1 VHTASANRIA
11 WFLRLQRIFRFPKY
25 FLAPRPAL
33 PHRPRSVTDNLEP
46 ARSTGFRL
54 IPQPVVPASRS
65 WATASGYQAVK
76 SRRDP
81 AGCRAA
87 ITARAA
93 VVAPGASAARQLK
106 LGGASW
112 IAAPAIA
119 GAEITENRALAS
131 TKSIPGYSRFPRR
144 TQRSLSVAD
153 DTSGSA
159 GHRAIDDLATPSH
172 GSDTRMAQLRAAYA
186 RPNRAGAEALLR
198 AEPPPAGSSSDSDRG
213 PSADAAA
220 RSFPNGARATTE
232 RKSEGPQAT
241 PGSTVHIDGSA
252 LGRWAIQ
259 HLERALAKPASGM
272 TGVDPRANLPRGRV
286 APF

>member
-1 VHTASANRIA
+1 MHTASANRIA

-25 FLAPRPAL
+25 FLAPRPASL
-33 PHRPRSVTDNLEP
+33 RRPRSVTDRLEP

-54 IPQPVVPASRS
+54 IPQPVVPASRR

-81 AGCRAA
+81 AGWRAG

-93 VVAPGASAARQLK
+93 VVAPGPSAARQLK

-112 IAAPAIA
+112 IAASAIA
-119 GAEITENRALAS
+119 GAEITENRALAA

-144 TQRSLSVAD
+144 TQRSISVAD

-159 GHRAIDDLATPSH
+159 RHRAIDELATPSH
-172 GSDTRMAQLRAAYA
+172 GSDARMAQLHAAYT
-186 RPNRAGAEALLR
+186 RPKRPGAEALLR
-198 AEPPPAGSSSDSDRG
+198 AEPPPAGGSSDSDPG
-213 PSADAAA
+213 PSSNAAA
-220 RSFPNGARATTE
+220 RSFPNGARTTTE
-232 RKSEGPQAT
+232 RKSEGPQAS
-241 PGSTVHIDGSA
+241 PGSIVHIDGSA